1 MNNQDLID
9 VAFECVLDYFKNKKP
24 EATISFEEICDAVI
38 KKTKISKTDFDKI
51 IGSFYV
57 DLMQDRR
64 LIYLGNDSWNL
75 KDRIKL
81 DQYLKN
87 LNSLYDYDS
96 SQDVED
102 GYENMVN
109 IEEESK
115 DIIDDDY
122 NNDDVE
128 ENYSLDSEFDPEEEV
143 DLEDDDDSDS
153 MDDKED
159 INIEE

>member
-1 MNNQDLID
+1 MNSNDLID
-9 VAFECVLDYFKNKKP
+9 VAYECVLDYFKDKKTDS
-24 EATISFEEICDAVI
+24 TISFNEICEAVM
-38 KKTKISKTDFDKI
+38 KKNKISKSDFEKI

-64 LIYLGNDSWNL
+64 LIYLGNDAWNL

-102 GYENMVN
+102 GYENMIPN
-109 IEEESK
+109 TDETK
-115 DIIDDDY
+115 DIIDEYDNGEEDIDENFALEADFDTETSDDI
-122 NNDDVE
+122 DDE
-128 ENYSLDSEFDPEEEV
+128 SDSLD
-143 DLEDDDDSDS
+143 DDIDA
-153 MDDKED
+153 
-159 INIEE
+159 